1 MAKPGVALHRWLQSH
16 GLLAISLGVLAVAI
30 ALSLLL
36 VVGGYFIAWFYGSPP
51 A

>member
-1 MAKPGVALHRWLQSH
+1 MARPGDALQRWLQTH
-16 GLLAISLGVLAVAI
+16 GLLAISLGVLGVAI

-36 VVGGYFIAWFYGSPP
+36 VVGGYFIVLFFGSPP